1 MFAPTIA
8 ETAVRVRLFQGEMIR
23 NFSDHAANER
33 TFLAW
38 TRTGLAV
45 VAFGFVIEKFNVLVE
60 TVANTA
66 SPAAA
71 QKLLIQRLAGPLG
84 RFDGIALI
92 LVGIALIIIAG
103 IRYARTARQI
113 DLSEYAVSG
122 TRRTEMILTVLLALL
137 ATSLCIFVIFS

>member
-45 VAFGFVIEKFNVLVE
+45 IAFGFVIEKFNVLVE

-137 ATSLCIFVIFS
+137 ATSFCIFVIFS

>member
-1 MFAPTIA
+1 
-8 ETAVRVRLFQGEMIR
+8 MIR

-45 VAFGFVIEKFNVLVE
+45 VAFGFVIEKFNLLVE
-60 TVANTA
+60 AVANTA
-66 SPAAA
+66 AAPAAI
-71 QKLLIQRLAGPLG
+71 QKLLVQRLAGPLG

-103 IRYARTARQI
+103 IRYAHTTRLIDQPDYAR
-113 DLSEYAVSG
+113 AGSG
-122 TRRTEMILTVLLALL
+122 RTEMALTVLLALL
-137 ATSLCIFVIFS
+137 AAAFCVFVIIS

>member
-1 MFAPTIA
+1 
-8 ETAVRVRLFQGEMIR
+8 MIR

-45 VAFGFVIEKFNVLVE
+45 IAFGFVIEKVNILVE

-71 QKLLIQRLAGPLG
+71 QKLLIARLAGPLG

-92 LVGIALIIIAG
+92 LIGIALIIIAG
-103 IRYARTARQI
+103 LRYARTARLI
-113 DLSEYAVSG
+113 DRPEYAAANSG
-122 TRRTEMILTVLLALL
+122 RTEIALTILLALL
-137 ATSLCIFVIFS
+137 AAGFCIFVIFS